1 VAWRQTC
8 SLALA
13 HMLMLPDEKDLTIRS
28 WICGFRVP
36 SMLYSEDLLSV
47 FCMEQSEKLV
57 KVSGLVVVFLL
68 VVCLHV
74 C

>member
-13 HMLMLPDEKDLTIRS
+13 HMLMLPDEKELTIRN
-28 WICGFRVP
+28 WIYPYVP
-36 SMLYSEDLLSV
+36 SMFYAEDLLSV